1 MKKRYSVFAS
11 VLAASFLMPATA
23 FAANPTISIE
33 RQTGSNEAYVYLS
46 GVSEDVTSV
55 ELTLLPKQ
63 NAANVHFTGAED
75 TAYSFHSEKNGTYT
89 IYVDS
94 YTPLEIDNN
103 RILLGNLVLE
113 NTDTFSG
120 ASKLIVLDTQDIATT
135 YTDISIQDNVV
146 VEKPGNNNNNNDD
159 DDDTDHTDNGTT
171 QKPSGG
177 GSSSRSQNNQTS
189 KPNTNAGKPTIVG
202 DQTNGSI
209 VVGEDG
215 SVSIHPHPGYQ
226 VKDVLVNGVSQGAV
240 LQLLNLKADDTVEV
254 IFAATEQTNEIDATK
269 PTKFT
274 DVPTTQW
281 YAQPVSYVT
290 QRGLF
295 SGVSET
301 EFAPMQNM
309 TRGMLVSVLYRL
321 DGANDQTKSTFADVA
336 EDAWYSNAVG
346 WAHHNQLVSGISE
359 TEFAPNTP
367 ITREQAAVMLAR
379 YLQYTGVSLQ
389 SSNTAFADDAEIS
402 AYAKESVGAM
412 QQAGLL
418 SGDDTGNFRPKA
430 EITRAEISSIFMRL
444 CQKYGI

>member
-33 RQTGSNEAYVYLS
+33 RQTDSNEAYVYLS
-46 GVSEDVTSV
+46 GISEDITSV
-55 ELTLLPKQ
+55 EVTLLPKQ
-63 NAANVHFTGAED
+63 SASNVHFTGADD
-75 TAYSFHSEKNGTYT
+75 TAYSFHSEKNGAYT

-94 YTPLEIDNN
+94 YTPLEIDND

-113 NTDTFSG
+113 NTNTFSG

-135 YTDISIQDNVV
+135 YTNVSIQDNVV
-146 VEKPGNNNNNNDD
+146 VDKPGNNGNL
-159 DDDTDHTDNGTT
+159 DDDTDDTENDTN
-171 QKPSGG
+171 QKPSNG
-177 GSSSRSQNNQTS
+177 GSSSSGSSQSNQTS
-189 KPNTNAGKPTIVG
+189 KPVTNSGKPTIVG

-226 VKDVLVNGVSQGAV
+226 VKDVFVNGISQGAV
-240 LQLLNLKADDTVEV
+240 LQLLNLKSDDTIEV
-254 IFAATEQTNEIDATK
+254 VFAAIEQTNQIDVTK

-295 SGVSET
+295 SGISET

-321 DGANDQTKSTFADVA
+321 DGANDQTQSTFTDVA
-336 EDAWYSNAVG
+336 ENAWYSNAVG
-346 WAHHNQLVSGISE
+346 WAHSNQLVSGVSE

-379 YLQYTGVSLQ
+379 YLKYKGVSLEN
-389 SSNTAFADDAEIS
+389 SNAVFADDTKIS

-412 QQAGLL
+412 QKAGLL
-418 SGDDTGNFRPKA
+418 SGDDAGNFNPKA

-444 CQKYGI
+444 CQKYDI